1 MDTENLHH
9 SRVLRDYV
17 CGIPLDLRDC
27 KQTCARP
34 FTTANGR
41 LLTASAARLGVSLP
55 IVKYSSFASNSF
67 VWEHFLKSED
77 GLSAKCK
84 RCKTVIKTTA
94 RSTKGLH
101 VHLKAKHQIEDLN
114 KKVPENAVS
123 SSSVSTNLSM
133 LSPEL
138 LSPSKRTK
146 ITHHFPI
153 QNSENS
159 MEERVARMTAKDG
172 LPLSVFVTSEDLR
185 ELIKAKGFLLPRSS
199 TTIRMMVM
207 NYGMTLRMKVV
218 NELSQLK
225 ETGHRFSL
233 EWTSSSNRR
242 YLNINAHT
250 YANDRALFWN
260 LGFTRIFGSMPAT
273 VCVETLRKK
282 LKKFEIDLDEDIVAI
297 TTDGASVMVKTGSL
311 IPAFQQLCYAHGLQL
326 GILDILYKKNES
338 IRQEPIDDD
347 ILDNSEAESNDNDG
361 RPNIS

>member
-1 MDTENLHH
+1 M
-9 SRVLRDYV
+9 S
-17 CGIPLDLRDC
+17 
-27 KQTCARP
+27 
-34 FTTANGR
+34 
-41 LLTASAARLGVSLP
+41 S

-114 KKVPENAVS
+114 KKVPKNAVS

-138 LSPSKRTK
+138 PSPSKRTK

-172 LPLSVFVTSEDLR
+172 LPLSVFATSEDLR
-185 ELIKAKGFLLPRSS
+185 ELFKAKGFLLPRSS

-233 EWTSSSNRR
+233 TFDEWTSSSNRR

-260 LGFTRIFGSMPAT
+260 LGLTRIFGSMPAT

-311 IPAFQQLCYAHGLQL
+311 VPAFQQLCYAHGLQL
-326 GILDILYKKNES
+326 GILDVLYKKNES

-361 RPNIS
+361 RPNISENSGFTVEVVSLQQKEN